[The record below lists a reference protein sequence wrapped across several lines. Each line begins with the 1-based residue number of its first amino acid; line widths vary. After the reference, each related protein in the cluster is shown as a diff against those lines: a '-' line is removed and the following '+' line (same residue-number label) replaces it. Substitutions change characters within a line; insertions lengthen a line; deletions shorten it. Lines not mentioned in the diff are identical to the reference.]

1 MTLAREQHKAFRL
14 TFFFWKPSFLSA
26 WLFHLVSSIS
36 EAKSIA
42 LFEWVFANNSIVL
55 KTKRGCCSWTK
66 SRPKVRLGSVSKP
79 LPVTVTW
86 VLSGR
91 FHRQYS
97 QECLIFSGSPS
108 FFQTSAKSFTLNTVP
123 GSNTNSKEVTLRIL
137 NRKWTLLGLQPY
149 LRYPDTTRTH

>member
-1 MTLAREQHKAFRL
+1 MTLAGATQSFPAHLLLLK
-14 TFFFWKPSFLSA
+14 TVFLSA

-79 LPVTVTW
+79 LPVTVTR

-123 GSNTNSKEVTLRIL
+123 GSNTNSKEVTLLSL

-149 LRYPDTTRTH
+149 EWCPETTWTH